1 MTESVT
7 VDGTPL
13 RFTKSG
19 DGVYALLM
27 GMPRA
32 RRITLRA
39 IEGARVRRV
48 RLVGADV
55 PLDLPSRAVVT
66 CR

>member
-1 MTESVT
+1 MTESAT

-19 DGVYALLM
+19 EGVYALVM

-32 RRITLRA
+32 RRITLPA
-39 IEGARVRRV
+39 IDGSRVRRV

-55 PLDLPSRAVVT
+55 PLDFAGRE
-66 CR
+66 RW